1 MIRIVSFHVLPENLP
16 PYVEAL
22 QASGLEC
29 TADWYV
35 SPGSQFSAG
44 YDTTTGIASQYH
56 TLRSFLE
63 ARTQW
68 EPGDTLVLV
77 AWSAGCWAVQAWLRQ
92 AIGTEDF
99 DLADAVL
106 LLDGAHLVDPRVE
119 GLVAYARSAMAGRH
133 LLASTNSDITIP
145 GGRYP
150 STSQAAVW
158 LLDELGITDPE
169 GRERPEAGQVGR
181 LHVIDTGAQ
190 DAAAHIEH
198 VRELGPRL
206 MGELVAPWLVKR
218 ANADLSENCIPTSE
232 SYTRSETV
240 HPSDPPPPSG
250 ADTVPAYDLGTLGE
264 RAAAYCEAQ
273 MRMANPPTPPMIAAW
288 LRLSVRQGGPIWT
301 ADTPDQALAGLNFCA
316 AAQSAALLA
325 VANADDE
332 LPHMARAGV
341 VELVSDALERSRWHE
356 VSEVRAGVWA
366 PQVGDLAIYDRSV
379 PGRSETSWW
388 RHVDRVL
395 DSLSSTGCRT
405 IGANEGQDMW
415 RVESLEWSNP
425 KLLGFISYS
434 EDPPIH
440 LLDAAEVRRQQA
452 MALAL
457 TLDELMVRHWERVA

>member
-1 MIRIVSFHVLPENLP
+1 MIRIVSFHVTAANLE
-16 PYVEAL
+16 PYAEAL
-22 QASGLEC
+22 RSQGLDC

-44 YDTTTGIASQYH
+44 YDTVTGIASQYR
-56 TLRSFLE
+56 TLRSYLE

-68 EPGDTLVLV
+68 REGDTLVLV

-92 AIGTEDF
+92 AIGSHDF

-106 LLDGAHLVDPRVE
+106 LLDGAHLTDARVD
-119 GLVAYARSAMAGRH
+119 GLVSYARSAMAERH
-133 LLASTNSDITIP
+133 LLVSTNSDIVTS
-145 GGRYP
+145 GYP

-158 LLDELGITDPE
+158 LLDELGVTDAE
-169 GRERPEAGQVGR
+169 HRSRPEAAQQGG
-181 LHVIDTGAQ
+181 LHVIDDGGQ
-190 DAAAHIEH
+190 DAAAHIQH
-198 VRELGPRL
+198 VKELGPRL
-206 MGELVAPWLVKR
+206 MGELVGPWLVEHQ
-218 ANADLSENCIPTSE
+218 AAAVTE
-232 SYTRSETV
+232 
-240 HPSDPPPPSG
+240 
-250 ADTVPAYDLGTLGE
+250 VPAGDDTLPAYSLGTLGE

-273 MRMANPPTPPMIAAW
+273 MRMANPPTPPMIAGW
-288 LRLSVRQGGPIWT
+288 LRLSVRQGGPIWGPGT
-301 ADTPDQALAGLNFCA
+301 ADESLARLNFCA

-325 VANADDE
+325 VANQDDE
-332 LPHMARAGV
+332 LPHLARAGV